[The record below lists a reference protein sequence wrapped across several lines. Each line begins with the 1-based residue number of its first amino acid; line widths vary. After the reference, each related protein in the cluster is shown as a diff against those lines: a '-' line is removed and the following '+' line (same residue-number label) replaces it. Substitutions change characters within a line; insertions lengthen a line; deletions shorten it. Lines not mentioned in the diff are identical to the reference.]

1 MSPKEESRSYESQ
14 GGVQVQGRQT
24 GAEQRPEVQCHW
36 IGEDAGD
43 SIFTQRESRDDY
55 TR

>member
-1 MSPKEESRSYESQ
+1 MSRKSLGGVEESQ
-14 GGVQVQGRQT
+14 GVVQVQGRQT

-36 IGEDAGD
+36 SGEDAVD

-55 TR
+55 TQ